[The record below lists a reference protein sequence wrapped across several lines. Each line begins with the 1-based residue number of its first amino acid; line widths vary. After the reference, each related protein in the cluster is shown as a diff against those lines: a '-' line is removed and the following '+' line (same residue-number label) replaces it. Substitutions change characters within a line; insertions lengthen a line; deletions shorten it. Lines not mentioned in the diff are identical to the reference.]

1 MDKLDLPPTNPK
13 PEKKERDDM
22 IYEYT
27 KKRKEFGKQTLF
39 EDKETELVCSIPS
52 NPAVYKNYILR
63 NPVHVGIQNTS
74 NFSEHWVNSVRA
86 EYTTSGMNHIEG
98 GWPKDINMNDP
109 EACQRYRRKIEKDDA
124 YIHAI
129 MNLGHSMEH
138 NILQNNAIDMYQIY
152 YSDIPPIPPV
162 ERSSCQTVN
171 VYREPGTRRPVRS
184 ISWQA
189 EGGARMASAHADVDL
204 VKSVRSQQFS
214 YIWDIENANAPE
226 LVIKP
231 PQPLLDLQYNARDPN
246 ILVGGMMNG
255 QVGWWDMRK
264 GGEPAG
270 ICPPHVA
277 HRDLVRNVL
286 FINSKTGAEF
296 FSSSP
301 DGVVKWWD
309 TRNMNEPTDSMII
322 DLVKLPTDTQS
333 ENNAIGISAL
343 EYEPTIP
350 TRFMVGTETGLVI
363 GGNRK
368 GKNPVEKLPSKYE
381 AHLGPVYALQRN
393 PTFLK
398 NFLTVGDWTA
408 RVWSEDCRES
418 SILWTYS
425 HRTKLT
431 DGAWN
436 PIRFSCMLVT
446 QWDGC
451 LSCWD
456 LLRRRNAP
464 VVTAQLCDEPLLRLR
479 PHEGGVLVACGSSKG
494 TVYLAE
500 LSPNLGTA
508 DKNDKQLLTNILER
522 ENKRERILEARAR
535 ELRLRARQD
544 RDHGQQGNEN
554 DPTANDRDL
563 EEATAEYNQIVNDLL
578 AQQKA
583 EGEN

>member
-1 MDKLDLPPTNPK
+1 MEK
-13 PEKKERDDM
+13 PEKTE
-22 IYEYT
+22 IQYEYT
-27 KKRKEFGKQTLF
+27 KKRRDFGRQCLF
-39 EDKETELVCSIPS
+39 EDYGPQVLVNIPN
-52 NPAVYKNYILR
+52 NPAHYKNYILR
-63 NPVHVGIQNTS
+63 NPVHVAIQNTS
-74 NFSEHWVNSVRA
+74 SMSEHWVNSVRA
-86 EYTTSGMNHIEG
+86 EYTSSGINHIEG

-109 EACQRYRRKIEKDDA
+109 EATQRYRRKIEKDDA
-124 YIHAI
+124 YIHAV
-129 MNLGHSMEH
+129 MHLGHSMEH
-138 NILQNNAIDMYQIY
+138 NILQNHAIDMYQTY
-152 YSDIPPIPPV
+152 YSELPSIPPV
-162 ERSSCQTVN
+162 ERSSCHTVN

-184 ISWQA
+184 LSWQA
-189 EGGARMASAHADVDL
+189 DGGARLATAYADVDL
-204 VKSVRSQQFS
+204 MRNSRAPQVS

-226 LVIKP
+226 LTIKP
-231 PQPLLDLQYNARDPN
+231 TQPLLDLQYNPRDQN
-246 ILVGGMMNG
+246 ILVGGMLNG

-264 GGEPAG
+264 GGEAVG
-270 ICPPHVA
+270 VCPPHVA

-296 FSSSP
+296 FSSGP

-309 TRNMNEPTDSMII
+309 TRNMSEPTDSMII

-333 ENNAIGISAL
+333 FENSLGVSAL

-350 TRFMVGTETGLVI
+350 TRFMVGTETGAVI

-368 GKNPVEKLPSKYE
+368 GKNPLEKLPTKYE

-436 PIRFSCMLVT
+436 PIRFSLMLVT

-456 LLRRRNAP
+456 LLRRRSAP
-464 VVTAQLCDEPLLRLR
+464 IVTAQLCDEPLLRLR
-479 PHEGGVLVACGSSKG
+479 PHEAGLLVACGSSKG

-500 LSPNLGTA
+500 LSQNLGTA
-508 DKNDKQLLTNILER
+508 DKNDKQLLTSILER
-522 ENKRERILEARAR
+522 ENKRERILEARMR
-535 ELRLRARQD
+535 ELRLRMRQD
-544 RDHGQQGNEN
+544 RDGGPQATEADH
-554 DPTANDRDL
+554 TANDRDL
-563 EEATAEYNQIVNDLL
+563 EEATAEYMQTVSELQ
-578 AQQKA
+578 AQQQKTQ
-583 EGEN
+583 

>member
-1 MDKLDLPPTNPK
+1 MEKSEKNDLT
-13 PEKKERDDM
+13 
-22 IYEYT
+22 YECT
-27 KKRKEFGKQTLF
+27 RRRKYFGRQTLF
-39 EDKETELVCSIPS
+39 EDHGPELCVSIPS
-52 NPAVYKNYILR
+52 NPALYKHYILR
-63 NPVHVGIQNTS
+63 NPVNVAVQNTS
-74 NFSEHWVNSVRA
+74 TMSEHWVNSVRA
-86 EYTTSGMNHIEG
+86 EYTNSGMNHVEG

-109 EACQRYRRKIEKDDA
+109 EATQRYRRKIEKDDA
-124 YIHAI
+124 YIHAV
-129 MNLGHSMEH
+129 MHLGHSMEH
-138 NILQNNAIDMYQIY
+138 NILQNNAIDMYQTY
-152 YSDIPPIPPV
+152 YSELPSIPPV
-162 ERSSCQTVN
+162 ERSSCHTVN
-171 VYREPGTRRPVRS
+171 VYREPGTRRPIRS
-184 ISWQA
+184 LSWQV
-189 EGGARMASAHADVDL
+189 EGARLASASADVDTL
-204 VKSVRSQQFS
+204 RNSRNLQFS

-226 LVIKP
+226 LIIKP
-231 PQPLLDLQYNARDPN
+231 PHPLLDLQYNPRDQHT
-246 ILVGGMMNG
+246 LVGGMSNG

-264 GGEPAG
+264 GGEPVS

-301 DGVVKWWD
+301 DGTVKWWD
-309 TRNMNEPTDSMII
+309 TRSMNEPTDTMII
-322 DLVKLPTDTQS
+322 DLVKLPSDIQS
-333 ENNAIGISAL
+333 IDRALGISAL

-368 GKNPVEKLPSKYE
+368 GKTPLEKLPTKYE

-425 HRTKLT
+425 HKTKLT

-436 PIRFSCMLVT
+436 PIRFSLMLVT

-456 LLRRRNAP
+456 LLRRRSAP
-464 VVTAQLCDEPLLRLR
+464 IVTAQLCDEPLLKLR
-479 PHEGGVLVACGSSKG
+479 PHEGGLLVACGSSKG
-494 TVYLAE
+494 TIYLAE

-508 DKNDKQLLTNILER
+508 DKNDKQLLTHILDR
-522 ENKRERILEARAR
+522 ENKRERILEARMR
-535 ELRLRARQD
+535 ELRLKMRQD
-544 RDHGQQGNEN
+544 RDGPPQVAES
-554 DPTANDRDL
+554 DPTVNDRDL
-563 EEATAEYNQIVNDLL
+563 EEATADYMQTVSEL
-578 AQQKA
+578 
-583 EGEN
+583 EGQLKPL

>member
-1 MDKLDLPPTNPK
+1 MENPPPPASTSSKQDKKDSLV
-13 PEKKERDDM
+13 
-22 IYEYT
+22 YEYF
-27 KKRKEFGKQTLF
+27 KKRREFGKQTLF
-39 EDKETELVCSIPS
+39 EDQGPELIVNIPG
-52 NPAVYKNYILR
+52 NPAVYGNYVLR
-63 NPVHVGIQNTS
+63 NPVHVAIQNTGTM
-74 NFSEHWVNSVRA
+74 SEHWVNSERA

-109 EACQRYRRKIEKDDA
+109 EATLRYRRKIEKDDA
-124 YIHAI
+124 YIHAV
-129 MNLGHSMEH
+129 MHLGHSMEH
-138 NILQNNAIDMYQIY
+138 NILQNNAMDMYQIY
-152 YSDIPPIPPV
+152 YSELPPIPPV
-162 ERSSCQTVN
+162 EHSTCHTVN

-184 ISWQA
+184 LSWQSD
-189 EGGARMASAHADVDL
+189 GGAKLASAHADIDL
-204 VKSVRSQQFS
+204 VKNSRTQQFS

-226 LVIKP
+226 LVMKSLS
-231 PQPLLDLQYNARDPN
+231 PLLDLQYNPRDQHT
-246 ILVGGMMNG
+246 LVGGMVNG

-264 GGEPAG
+264 GGEAVG

-322 DLVKLPTDTQS
+322 DLVKAPTDPQS
-333 ENNAIGISAL
+333 IENALGISAL

-368 GKNPVEKLPSKYE
+368 GKNPVEKLPNRYE

-436 PIRFSCMLVT
+436 PIRFSLMLVT

-456 LLRRRNAP
+456 LLRRRSAP
-464 VVTAQLCDEPLLRLR
+464 IVTAQICDEPLLRLR
-479 PHEGGVLVACGSSKG
+479 PHEGGLLVACGSSKG

-500 LSPNLGTA
+500 LSQNLGTA
-508 DKNDKQLLTNILER
+508 DKNDKQLLTHILER
-522 ENKRERILEARAR
+522 ENKRERILEARMR
-535 ELRLRARQD
+535 ELRLRMRQD
-544 RDHGQQGNEN
+544 RDGGPQVNES
-554 DPTANDRDL
+554 DPTANDKDL
-563 EEATAEYNQIVNDLL
+563 EEATAEYTQMVSNLQAKENGQANQS
-578 AQQKA
+578 
-583 EGEN
+583 

>member
-1 MDKLDLPPTNPK
+1 MVDK
-13 PEKKERDDM
+13 PEELT
-22 IYEYT
+22 YEYT
-27 KKRKEFGKQTLF
+27 RRRRDFGKQLLF
-39 EDKETELVCSIPS
+39 EDHGPEMRASIPS
-52 NPAVYKNYILR
+52 NPALYKNYILR
-63 NPVHVGIQNTS
+63 NPIHTGIQHTCS
-74 NFSEHWVNSVRA
+74 MSEHWVNSERTH
-86 EYTTSGMNHIEG
+86 YSCSGVNHVEG
-98 GWPKDINMNDP
+98 GWPKDINMADP
-109 EACQRYRRKIEKDDA
+109 EATQRYRRKIEKDDA
-124 YIHAI
+124 YIHAV

-138 NILQNNAIDMYQIY
+138 NILQNNALDMYQIY
-152 YSDIPPIPPV
+152 YSELPTIPPV
-162 ERSSCQTVN
+162 EKSSCHTVN
-171 VYREPGTRRPVRS
+171 VYREPGARRPVRAL
-184 ISWQA
+184 SWQA
-189 EGGARMASAHADVDL
+189 DGGARLATAHADVDL
-204 VKSVRSQQFS
+204 TSANRVQQLS

-226 LVIKP
+226 LAIKP
-231 PQPLLDLQYNARDPN
+231 PQPLLDLQYNQRDQN
-246 ILVGGMMNG
+246 ILVGGMLNG

-264 GGEPAG
+264 GGEPVG
-270 ICPPHVA
+270 VCPPYVA

-309 TRNMNEPTDSMII
+309 TRNMSEPTDSMII
-322 DLVKLPTDTQS
+322 DIVKNPTDIPS
-333 ENNAIGISAL
+333 VDRAIGISAL

-368 GKNPVEKLPSKYE
+368 GKNAVEKLPSKYE
-381 AHLGPVYALQRN
+381 AHLGPVYSLQRN

-436 PIRFSCMLVT
+436 PVRFSLILVT

-456 LLRRRNAP
+456 LLRRRSAP
-464 VVTAQLCDEPLLRLR
+464 IVTAQLCDEPLLRLR
-479 PHEGGVLVACGSSKG
+479 PHEGGFLVACGSSKG

-500 LSPNLGTA
+500 LSQNLGTA
-508 DKNDKQLLTNILER
+508 DKNDKQLLTHILDR
-522 ENKRERILEARAR
+522 ENKRERILEARMR
-535 ELRLRARQD
+535 ELRLKMRQD
-544 RDHGQQGNEN
+544 RDNGQQTSDSDATG
-554 DPTANDRDL
+554 TDRDL
-563 EEATAEYNQIVNDLL
+563 EEASSEYMQMISELQ
-578 AQQKA
+578 AQQK
-583 EGEN
+583 NV

>member
-1 MDKLDLPPTNPK
+1 MDKLEIPTTSSK
-13 PEKKERDDM
+13 QEKGKDEL
-22 IYEYT
+22 IYEYSM
-27 KKRKEFGKQTLF
+27 KRKEFGKQYFF
-39 EDKETELVCSIPS
+39 EDHGPEVLCDIQC
-52 NPAVYKNYILR
+52 NPALYQNYILR
-63 NPVHVGIQNTS
+63 NPVHVAIQNTGTM
-74 NFSEHWVNSVRA
+74 SEHWVNSVRA
-86 EYTTSGMNHIEG
+86 EYTTSGINHIEG

-109 EACQRYRRKIEKDDA
+109 EATQRYRRKIEKDDA
-124 YIHAI
+124 YIHAV

-138 NILQNNAIDMYQIY
+138 NILQNNAVDMYQIY
-152 YSDIPPIPPV
+152 YSELPAIPPV
-162 ERSSCQTVN
+162 ERSSCHTVN

-184 ISWQA
+184 LSWQA
-189 EGGARMASAHADVDL
+189 DGGARLATTHADVDL
-204 VKSVRSQQFS
+204 VKTVRSQQFS

-226 LVIKP
+226 LIVKP
-231 PQPLLDLQYNARDPN
+231 PHPLLDFQYNPRDQHT
-246 ILVGGMMNG
+246 LVGGMMNG

-333 ENNAIGISAL
+333 IDNALGISAL

-368 GKNPVEKLPSKYE
+368 GKNPIEKLPTKYE

-436 PIRFSCMLVT
+436 PIRFSLMLVT

-456 LLRRRNAP
+456 LLRRRSAP
-464 VVTAQLCDEPLLRLR
+464 IVTAQLCDEPLLRLR
-479 PHEGGVLVACGSSKG
+479 PHEGGLLVACGSSKG

-500 LSPNLGTA
+500 LSQNLGTA
-508 DKNDKQLLTNILER
+508 DKNDKQLLTHILER

-535 ELRLRARQD
+535 ELRLRMRQD
-544 RDHGQQGNEN
+544 RDGGQQMGDN
-554 DPTANDRDL
+554 DPTSNDRDL
-563 EEATAEYNQIVNDLL
+563 EEATAEYVQSVNELQAL
-578 AQQKA
+578 QKGQDKA
-583 EGEN
+583 

>member
-1 MDKLDLPPTNPK
+1 M
-13 PEKKERDDM
+13 EKQEKADHT
-22 IYEYT
+22 YEYT
-27 KKRKEFGKQTLF
+27 RRRKEFGKQTLF
-39 EDKETELVCSIPS
+39 GDHGPEIRASIPS
-52 NPAVYKNYILR
+52 NPAIFKNYVLR
-63 NPVHVGIQNTS
+63 NPVHSAVQHTKS
-74 NFSEHWVNSVRA
+74 FSEHWVNSERSQ
-86 EYTTSGMNHIEG
+86 YSCSGVNHVEG
-98 GWPKDINMNDP
+98 GWPKDINMPDP
-109 EACQRYRRKIEKDDA
+109 EATQRYRRKIEKDDA
-124 YIHAI
+124 YIHAV
-129 MNLGHSMEH
+129 MHLGNSMEH
-138 NILQNNAIDMYQIY
+138 NILQNNALDMYQIY
-152 YSDIPPIPPV
+152 YSELPTISPV

-171 VYREPGTRRPVRS
+171 VYREPGARRPVRS
-184 ISWQA
+184 LSWQA
-189 EGGARMASAHADVDL
+189 DGGAKLATAHADVDL
-204 VKSVRSQQFS
+204 TRNHRSPQFS

-226 LVIKP
+226 MIIRP
-231 PQPLLDLQYNARDPN
+231 PQPLLDLQYNPRDQN
-246 ILVGGMMNG
+246 ILIGGMFNG

-270 ICPPHVA
+270 ICAPHSA

-286 FINSKTGAEF
+286 FINTKIGAEF

-322 DLVKLPTDTQS
+322 DIVKNPTDTPS
-333 ENNAIGISAL
+333 IDRAIGISAL

-368 GKNPVEKLPSKYE
+368 GKNAVEKLPSKYE
-381 AHLGPVYALQRN
+381 AHLGPVYSLQRN

-418 SILWTYS
+418 AVLWTYS

-436 PIRFSCMLVT
+436 PVRFSCMLIT

-456 LLRRRNAP
+456 LLRRRSAP
-464 VVTAQLCDEPLLRLR
+464 IVTAQLCDEPLLRLR
-479 PHEGGVLVACGSSKG
+479 PHEAGQLVACGSSKG

-500 LSPNLGTA
+500 LSQNLGTA
-508 DKNDKQLLTNILER
+508 DKNDKQLLTQILDR
-522 ENKRERILEARAR
+522 ENKRERILEARMR
-535 ELRLRARQD
+535 ELRLKMRQD
-544 RDHGQQGNEN
+544 HGVQQGNDN
-554 DPTANDRDL
+554 DTANSDRDI
-563 EEATAEYNQIVNDLL
+563 EEATAEYMQMINELSM
-578 AQQKA
+578 QQKQSQTT
-583 EGEN
+583 

>member
-1 MDKLDLPPTNPK
+1 MSESKIPAQCPSTGLIQSGKNEAKHNVKKSTKTVLKLVLMSD
-13 PEKKERDDM
+13 
-22 IYEYT
+22 
-27 KKRKEFGKQTLF
+27 
-39 EDKETELVCSIPS
+39 
-52 NPAVYKNYILR
+52 
-63 NPVHVGIQNTS
+63 
-74 NFSEHWVNSVRA
+74 RA
-86 EYTTSGMNHIEG
+86 EYTSSGINHVEG

-109 EACQRYRRKIEKDDA
+109 EAVQRYRRKIEKDDA
-124 YIHAI
+124 YIHAV
-129 MNLGHSMEH
+129 MHLGHGMEH
-138 NILQNNAIDMYQIY
+138 NILQNNAIDMFESY
-152 YSDIPPIPPV
+152 YSDVPEIPPV
-162 ERSSCQTVN
+162 EKSSCHTVN
-171 VYREPGTRRPVRS
+171 VYREPGARRPVRS
-184 ISWQA
+184 LSWQA
-189 EGGARMASAHADVDL
+189 DGGARFAAAHADVEL
-204 VKSVRSQQFS
+204 MRSCRSSQFS

-231 PQPLLDLQYNARDPN
+231 PQPLLDLQYNPRDQH

-255 QVGWWDMRK
+255 QVGWWDVRK
-264 GGEPAG
+264 GGDPAG
-270 ICPPHVA
+270 LCLPHVA
-277 HRDLVRNVL
+277 HRDIVRNVL
-286 FINSKTGAEF
+286 FINSKIGAEF

-309 TRNMNEPTDSMII
+309 TRNMSEPTDSMII
-322 DLVKLPTDTQS
+322 DIVKSATDTQ
-333 ENNAIGISAL
+333 NIDNAIGISAL

-368 GKNPVEKLPSKYE
+368 GKNPLEKLPSKYE

-436 PIRFSCMLVT
+436 PIRFSLMLVT

-456 LLRRRNAP
+456 LLRRRSAP
-464 VVTAQLCDEPLLRLR
+464 IVTAQLCDEPLLRLR
-479 PHEGGVLVACGSSKG
+479 PHEGGLLVACGSSKG

-500 LSPNLGTA
+500 LSQNLGTA
-508 DKNDKQLLTNILER
+508 DKNDKQLLTHIFDR
-522 ENKRERILEARAR
+522 ENKRERILEARMR
-535 ELRLRARQD
+535 ELKLKMRQD
-544 RDHGQQGNEN
+544 RDGGPQNQEN
-554 DPTANDRDL
+554 DASTNDRDL
-563 EEATAEYNQIVNDLL
+563 EEATAEYVQTISDLQ
-578 AQQKA
+578 AQQKSQS
-583 EGEN
+583 N